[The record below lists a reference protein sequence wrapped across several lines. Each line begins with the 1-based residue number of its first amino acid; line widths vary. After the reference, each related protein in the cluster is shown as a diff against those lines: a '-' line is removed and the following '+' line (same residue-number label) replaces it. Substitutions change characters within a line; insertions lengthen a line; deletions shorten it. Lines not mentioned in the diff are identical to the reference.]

1 MYEVNNMIVA
11 PKTGEM
17 TLLSYILGLKPVS
30 DKVLHLYVNNVNPT
44 DSINIGQ
51 LTECTSAGYEPIIL
65 SASNWSIVEDKTG
78 TATGVYP
85 KVNFRFMDAVEV
97 WGLYVTDT
105 DNNLLWCEKFTKSCM
120 LSELG
125 GLIQIDPQ
133 IQLA

>member
-1 MYEVNNMIVA
+1 MIVA
-11 PKTGEM
+11 PKTGEI
-17 TLLSYILGLKPVS
+17 TLLSYILGMKPVN
-30 DKVLHLYVNNVNPT
+30 DKVLHIYTNNVNPT
-44 DSINIGQ
+44 DSITINQ
-51 LTECTSAGYEPIIL
+51 FTECVSEGYESIVL

-78 TATGVYP
+78 TVTGVYP
-85 KVNFRFMDAVEV
+85 KVSFRFVGAVEV

-105 DNNLLWCEKFTKSCM
+105 DNNLLWCEKFTKPCS